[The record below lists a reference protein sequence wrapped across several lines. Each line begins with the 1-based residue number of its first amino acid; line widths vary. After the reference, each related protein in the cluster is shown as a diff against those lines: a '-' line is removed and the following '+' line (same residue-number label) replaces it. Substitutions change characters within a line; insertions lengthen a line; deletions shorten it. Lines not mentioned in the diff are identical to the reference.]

1 MSSHRYK
8 YLYQP
13 IHRFFQTLSPAR
25 QTMLTLAK
33 IALILVLVG
42 FQIATVN
49 GFS

>member
-13 IHRFFQTLSPAR
+13 VHLFFRTLSPAR

-33 IALILVLVG
+33 VALIIVLVG

-49 GFS
+49 GLV